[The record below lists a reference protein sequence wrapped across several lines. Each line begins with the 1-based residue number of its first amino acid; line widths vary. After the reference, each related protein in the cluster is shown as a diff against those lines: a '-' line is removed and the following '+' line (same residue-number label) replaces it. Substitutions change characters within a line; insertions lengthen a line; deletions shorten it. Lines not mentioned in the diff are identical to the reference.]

1 MASYGTLSTGV
12 SVKNLHYLILADSF
26 KSEQLIIQS
35 MGRILRL
42 LEGKDKAIIFDL
54 VDTFTDKDPN
64 NILYRHFIERS
75 KFYEKRKYTYKI
87 IKVNL

>member
-75 KFYEKRKYTYKI
+75 KFYEKRKYPYKI